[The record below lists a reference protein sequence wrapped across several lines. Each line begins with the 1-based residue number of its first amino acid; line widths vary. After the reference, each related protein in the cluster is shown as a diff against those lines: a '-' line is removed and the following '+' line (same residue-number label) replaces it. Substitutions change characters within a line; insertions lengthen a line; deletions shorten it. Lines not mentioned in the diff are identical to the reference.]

1 VVVAVSGLGPAC
13 PTRWVQVPEEINHA
27 VPIGEAAR
35 VRGAPLGWDAR
46 GVGVLR
52 AGAALTLDG
61 RKRAL
66 FRTRA

>member
-1 VVVAVSGLGPAC
+1 
-13 PTRWVQVPEEINHA
+13 
-27 VPIGEAAR
+27 
-35 VRGAPLGWDAR
+35 
-46 GVGVLR
+46 VGVLR